1 MKKDEQEIHNFLD
14 QWLHKTVK
22 QYVEKMDGKQNGH
35 LHDLIV
41 SGVEKPLLK
50 IVLEVSEGNQ
60 TRAATI
66 LGINRNTLRK
76 KIQDYSIKCKNG
88 T

>member
-14 QWLHKTVK
+14 KWLHKTVK

-50 IVLEVSEGNQ
+50 IVLEASEGNQ

-76 KIQDYSIKCKNG
+76 KLQDYSIQCKNG